1 MNTPFASPGSP
12 RPRWSWL
19 WAVVAMATALAPLT
33 PGLSGSR
40 IFYIRDLSLYFWGRY
55 LWLRH
60 AWQQGAFPFWDPYV
74 GAGQAAVADA
84 LHQMFLLPAV
94 LVRLVG
100 SDVLGFN
107 LWVLVPFPLAAL
119 GTWLFL
125 ARRFSAPAA
134 ALGAIAYSLSG
145 PIYSTANFPNMSW
158 TVAAL
163 PWVVWSADRLLAAPS
178 ARGVGLLALL
188 VAMEACA
195 GEPVTFVATLL
206 LVGSFA
212 VTIGGLGGPG
222 GAGGDD
228 AGAGGRRGT
237 GDRLRRSLWVVAGV
251 GLGGVLA
258 SVQLVPM
265 MAAAAASDRAHNQM
279 FPLFWSLHP
288 VALLDTVAPK
298 LFGDYFVSQSMT
310 NVPWLPILNSGREP
324 FFFSLY
330 LGVPLLTLALLGLLA
345 GGPRRWSTFWS
356 AAAVVALVCAFG
368 AYTPIYPWL
377 RTHISTLQSFRFPAK
392 YAVIAGLAVA
402 ALAAAGWD
410 ALQQFATSSATNPAP
425 RRLVRALK
433 GAAATAGLAAVV
445 AYGAVAACL
454 YLATPTAFRL
464 FAIARGL
471 GSSNPIGAAE
481 YMLKALPDQA
491 MTLFALAAVTALV
504 FAAAAMR
511 QAWTPVAS
519 LAIFALIAGDLV
531 VRAWPVNPVFDAA
544 WLGQPVWVAHAAADP
559 QARFYIGGKR
569 EGTLDVTDPD
579 ASRGFLNPP
588 GLIGS
593 ASRAALNGQTA
604 FYPSAW
610 QRREML
616 SYDLSVLW
624 PAEFDIASKRFLA
637 ATSDERDRFLHRT
650 GVRYRILPKAL
661 AGERTPLVQ
670 MPYYVESY
678 LYDWDG
684 EVRPRATIASTVRVE
699 PDTVRQLDALFGP
712 DDIVVA
718 AEPPVSGRPGAPQVA
733 GATIV
738 DDGNERVVV
747 DAAVD
752 AGGGYLVLL
761 DTFDAGWQ
769 ARVDDLEAPI
779 VRANGLFRAVRLA
792 PGRHRVE
799 FTYRPALVAW
809 SGRLSALV
817 LLLVIGLIGWPAMAA
832 IVPGGRRR
840 SRWSRADASAL
851 PSASIPQP

>member
-1 MNTPFASPGSP
+1 MHTPFASPDSQ
-12 RPRWSWL
+12 RPRWSWI
-19 WAVVAMATALAPLT
+19 WALVAMATALVPLT

-60 AWQQGAFPFWDPYV
+60 AWQQGEFPFWDPYV

-94 LVRLVG
+94 LIRLVG

-125 ARRFSAPAA
+125 SRRFTAQAA
-134 ALGAIAYSLSG
+134 ALGAIAYSLGG

-158 TVAAL
+158 TVATL
-163 PWVVWSADRLLAAPS
+163 PWVLWSADRLLATPS

-195 GEPVTFVATLL
+195 GEPVTFVASLL
-206 LVGSFA
+206 LVASFA
-212 VTIGGLGGPG
+212 VTLGG
-222 GAGGDD
+222 
-228 AGAGGRRGT
+228 
-237 GDRLRRSLWVVAGV
+237 GDRDGARQSTRDRVRRSWWVAAGV
-251 GLGGVLA
+251 GLGGLLA
-258 SVQLVPM
+258 AVQLVPM

-356 AAAVVALVCAFG
+356 VAAALALICAFG

-377 RTHISTLQSFRFPAK
+377 RTHVSTLQSFRFPAK
-392 YAVIAGLAVA
+392 YAVIAALAVA

-410 ALQQFATSSATNPAP
+410 ALQRFATSSPASP
-425 RRLVRALK
+425 TSPTSPGGPASRRLVRALRW
-433 GAAATAGLAAVV
+433 ATVSAGLAAVI
-445 AYGAVAACL
+445 AYSAVAACL

-481 YMLKALPDQA
+481 YMLKALPDHA
-491 MTLFALAAVTALV
+491 MTLFVVAAITALV
-504 FAAAAMR
+504 FAVAAMR
-511 QAWTPVAS
+511 QAWTAAAS
-519 LAIFALIAGDLV
+519 YALFALIAGDLV
-531 VRAWPVNPVFDAA
+531 VRAWPVNPVFEAD
-544 WLGQPVWVAHAAADP
+544 WLAQPVWVAPAAADP

-637 ATSDERDRFLHRT
+637 AGADERDRFLRRT
-650 GVRYRILPKAL
+650 GVRYRIMPKAR
-661 AGERTPLVQ
+661 AAERTPLVQ

-684 EVRPRATIASTVRVE
+684 DVRPRATIVSNVRVE

-718 AEPPVSGRPGAPQVA
+718 GEPAVAGRPGEPQVA

-738 DDGNERVVV
+738 EDANERVVV
-747 DAAVD
+747 DAATD
-752 AGGGYLVLL
+752 AAGGYLLLL
-761 DTFDAGWQ
+761 DSFDAGWR
-769 ARVDDLEAPI
+769 ARVDGGDAPI

-817 LLLVIGLIGWPAMAA
+817 LAFVFGLIGWPAMAA
-832 IVPGGRRR
+832 IAAGGRRR

-851 PSASIPQP
+851 PSASIPRP